1 MLRSHLSS
9 RLASALGSARAPL
22 ALAALALVVR
32 LPALFAGRHLTFD
45 DGVFGAS
52 AVAMRHGGVPFREVF
67 SSQGPLFLPLVWVF
81 DLLGGRA
88 EVAPRL
94 LAVAAGVAVT
104 VGVYA
109 LARQLSAKPSAAFV
123 AAAVASTSGSLLWT
137 SGPLAADGPGVALAT
152 VAVAVALSHRDRP
165 STAKAVALGALIGAA
180 FAIKSLFA
188 VPPGLAIAWVL
199 LESRAWRHL
208 LVAVSAS
215 AAVVLAAALPWG
227 LAEVW
232 DQAVRYHLDA
242 ADERTPG
249 ANARKVVSTLWDRD
263 LLLLV
268 AGAAAAGLSLA
279 ARLGAPRGRAG
290 SAPGQ
295 RSTPGQSS
303 TLGQGSGAFR
313 RSGPVVVWLA
323 AILLVLLLEHPLWR
337 PHLVHVVPPAAAL
350 AALGASPAVRRF
362 VAVVAVAALVHAAGV
377 TGILW
382 PGGYTGEAARAH
394 RDLAALPGDALALSD
409 EPGFVWRAGLRAPD
423 DLVDASILRIEQGR
437 ITAASVSRAASDP
450 RVCAVLVWS
459 HRFGDLDL
467 GPRLDGY
474 EVTATYGGPRRL
486 FVRPA
491 CAAPPGG

>member
-1 MLRSHLSS
+1 MLRSRLSS
-9 RLASALGSARAPL
+9 RLPSALGSARAPL
-22 ALAALALVVR
+22 ALALLALVVR
-32 LPALFAGRHLTFD
+32 LPALFASRHLTFD

-104 VGVYA
+104 VAVYA
-109 LARQLSAKPSAAFV
+109 LARQLSAEPPAAFA

-152 VAVAVALSHRDRP
+152 VAVAAALSHRDRP
-165 STAKAVALGALIGAA
+165 STGKAVALGALIGAA

-215 AAVVLAAALPWG
+215 AVVVLAAAVPWG

-268 AGAAAAGLSLA
+268 AGAAAAALSLA
-279 ARLGAPRGRAG
+279 ARLGGRRGGAG
-290 SAPGQ
+290 SA
-295 RSTPGQSS
+295 
-303 TLGQGSGAFR
+303 LR

-323 AILLVLLLEHPLWR
+323 AILLVLVLEHPLWR

-350 AALGASPAVRRF
+350 AALGASRGVRRF

-394 RDLAALPGDALALSD
+394 RDLAVLPDGALALSD
-409 EPGFVWRAGLRAPD
+409 EPGFVWRAGLRTPD
-423 DLVDASILRIEQGR
+423 DLVDASILRIRQGR

-467 GPRLDGY
+467 GSRLDGY
-474 EVTATYGGPRRL
+474 EVAATYGGPRRL

-491 CAAPPGG
+491 CAAPRSG